1 MTGLGTRATGAAA
14 GNVGLALAVLT
25 AATSGTAGTF
35 ASALIGAG
43 WSPGAAV
50 LTRIAVAALI
60 HPRRRGHGPPRRA
73 TPVPGAGRP
82 AAAHRAAAR
91 AGPFAG
97 ARPLRGGSV
106 TGAGQ
111 LEQRVQVPG
120 SLHRG
125 RAGQ

>member
-1 MTGLGTRATGAAA
+1 MKTQAGKRAQGGAGL
-14 GNVGLALAVLT
+14 GLALVS
-25 AATSGTAGTF
+25 AAAFGTAGTF

-111 LEQRVQVPG
+111 LEQ
-120 SLHRG
+120 
-125 RAGQ
+125 

>member
-43 WSPGAAV
+43 WSP
-50 LTRIAVAALI
+50 
-60 HPRRRGHGPPRRA
+60 
-73 TPVPGAGRP
+73 

-120 SLHRG
+120 GLHR
-125 RAGQ
+125 

>member
-35 ASALIGAG
+35 APALIGAG

-73 TPVPGAGRP
+73 APVPGAHQPRAAPGP
-82 AAAHRAAAR
+82 AA
-91 AGPFAG
+91 
-97 ARPLRGGSV
+97 
-106 TGAGQ
+106 
-111 LEQRVQVPG
+111 
-120 SLHRG
+120 
-125 RAGQ
+125 

>member
-1 MTGLGTRATGAAA
+1 VTGLGTRATGAAA

-35 ASALIGAG
+35 ASALI
-43 WSPGAAV
+43 
-50 LTRIAVAALI
+50 
-60 HPRRRGHGPPRRA
+60 
-73 TPVPGAGRP
+73 GAGRP